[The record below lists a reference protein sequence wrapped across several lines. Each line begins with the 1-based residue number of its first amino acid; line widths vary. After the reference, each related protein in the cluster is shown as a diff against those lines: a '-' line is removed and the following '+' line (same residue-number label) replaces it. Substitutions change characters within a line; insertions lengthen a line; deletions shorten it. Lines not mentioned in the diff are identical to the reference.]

1 MLRAGLTGG
10 LGSGKSTA
18 AQRFAELGAQVLY
31 ADEIGRRLMQP
42 GESVYDAIVARFG
55 PGILAAGRQINRA
68 ALARLAFGENRI
80 EELNEIVHPATI
92 ARQAELIEAIHA
104 KDPDAV
110 VIVESALLFET
121 PHAESQGWR
130 RRFDRIILVRAA
142 EETKIARFVAR
153 FSGGAAVDETT
164 RTELAQDARRRLA
177 HQLADDWKA
186 ERSDYV
192 ITNDGTLDQL
202 QVQVDA
208 IWPLLKQAAGQH

>member
-1 MLRAGLTGG
+1 MLRVGLTGG

-31 ADEIGRRLMQP
+31 ADEIGRCLMQP
-42 GESVYDAIVARFG
+42 GESVYNAIVARFG
-55 PGILAAGRQINRA
+55 PRILTLAGQIDRA
-68 ALARLAFGENRI
+68 ALARLAFGENRL
-80 EELNEIVHPATI
+80 EELNDIVHPPTI
-92 ARQAELIEAIHA
+92 ARQAELIDAIHV

-110 VIVESALLFET
+110 VVVETALLFET
-121 PHAESQGWR
+121 RHGESQGWR
-130 RRFDRIILVRAA
+130 RRFDRTILVRAA

-153 FSGGAAVDETT
+153 FSNGAAVNETT
-164 RTELAQDARRRLA
+164 RTDLEQDARRRLA

-202 QVQVDA
+202 QAQVDA